1 MNNDHGGNW
10 GIFGVNWV
18 ERVTCNS
25 LVIMAI
31 SKVLSLFLKM
41 SEFIICRSVARL
53 RKLGGPANFS
63 Y

>member
-10 GIFGVNWV
+10 GIFGLNWE
-18 ERVTCNS
+18 ERVTFSS

-31 SKVLSLFLKM
+31 SKVLSFFLKM
-41 SEFIICRSVARL
+41 SEFTICRSVARL
-53 RKLGGPANFS
+53 RKLRGPANIS